1 MPNVNFYIK
10 DKLYTE
16 YVNLPAETK
25 KALKKQW
32 RDSISKG
39 VKNAPRAKAVV

>member
-1 MPNVNFYIK
+1 MPNINFYVK

-16 YVNLPAETK
+16 YVNLSAETK

-32 RDSISKG
+32 RDSILKG
-39 VKNAPRAKAVV
+39 VNNARRAKVVV